1 MGEEK
6 EISIPKD
13 QLQEKQKRK
22 EKGIDATT
30 RVLQQSIP
38 ISSEMVV
45 WTVSTD
51 YGDSMTPFIEV
62 QAGELQTGGREHIG
76 RGISCFEDCI
86 SMPHIPCR

>member
-13 QLQEKQKRK
+13 QLQEKQKGK

-45 WTVSTD
+45 
-51 YGDSMTPFIEV
+51 
-62 QAGELQTGGREHIG
+62 
-76 RGISCFEDCI
+76 
-86 SMPHIPCR
+86 